1 MKDLIA
7 GIKYDASKVISRAIG
22 PSKEFC
28 MGYMNPGMPDG
39 GGIYIDYETFR
50 WNGRYQRT

>member
-28 MGYMNPGMPDG
+28 RV
-39 GGIYIDYETFR
+39 YIDYETFR

>member
-22 PSKEFC
+22 PSKEFAW
-28 MGYMNPGMPDG
+28 DV
-39 GGIYIDYETFR
+39 
-50 WNGRYQRT
+50 

>member
-39 GGIYIDYETFR
+39 GGYISTM
-50 WNGRYQRT
+50 

>member
-39 GGIYIDYETFR
+39 GGYISTDR
-50 WNGRYQRT
+50 KSVV